1 MLQRWYVGYFF
12 YQFKSDKVK
21 HEQTF
26 LLGMSDINFLSISDM
41 LKHFISDSDRTE
53 VFSPPLPF
61 LQYPPFHHSLP
72 QDVNLQKQ
80 LLFTVLWFNKE
91 RPDIHKG
98 EIVFWKKKLLCT
110 AVALHPFVQ
119 WWIFSAAYGE
129 MTGSEIKSRSSAESV
144 NP

>member
-53 VFSPPLPF
+53 VFSPRC
-61 LQYPPFHHSLP
+61 
-72 QDVNLQKQ
+72 
-80 LLFTVLWFNKE
+80 LFTVSTIPPLTPPGCKSTE
-91 RPDIHKG
+91 
-98 EIVFWKKKLLCT
+98 T
-110 AVALHPFVQ
+110 A
-119 WWIFSAAYGE
+119 
-129 MTGSEIKSRSSAESV
+129 SV
-144 NP
+144 YCAVI